1 MELDAATLSRL
12 AQTDPDR
19 VRAAQ
24 LAKPADRA
32 ALMVL
37 YAFHAELARIPESV
51 SQPLIGNMRYQFWRD
66 AVDEIYVG
74 KPPRAHEVVA
84 PLSELIRARDLPR
97 FWIDRLIDARERDL
111 DPRPFADMDAARDY
125 SRATSATLM
134 QLAVKIL
141 GSEDSERTAALG
153 EAWGLTGLARA
164 YRFYKG
170 SMLQHLTQ
178 ADLVAE
184 ARAAYARGQGK
195 IAASTMPAVAY
206 AAFVPLYARA
216 MSRPG
221 HDAAKGKVEV
231 GDFAKQRRLMRVAL
245 TGRVK

>member
-1 MELDAATLSRL
+1 MELDAATLARL
-12 AQTDPDR
+12 AQADPDR

-24 LAKPADRA
+24 LAKPDDRA

-66 AVDEIYVG
+66 AVEEIYAG

-84 PLSELIRARDLPR
+84 PLAELIRTRDLPR

-111 DPRPFADMDAARDY
+111 DPRPFANLDAARDY

-134 QLAVKIL
+134 QLAVRTL
-141 GSEDSERTAALG
+141 GAEDTEQVAGLG
-153 EAWGLTGLARA
+153 EAWGLAGLARA
-164 YRFYKG
+164 FRFYKG
-170 SMLQHLTQ
+170 SMLQHLDQ
-178 ADLVAE
+178 AGLASAAME
-184 ARAAYARGQGK
+184 TYARAKGP
-195 IAASTMPAVAY
+195 ISASHVPAVAY
-206 AAFVPLYARA
+206 AAFVPLYAKA

-231 GDFAKQRRLMRVAL
+231 GSFRKQRRLMRVAL
-245 TGRVK
+245 SGRV